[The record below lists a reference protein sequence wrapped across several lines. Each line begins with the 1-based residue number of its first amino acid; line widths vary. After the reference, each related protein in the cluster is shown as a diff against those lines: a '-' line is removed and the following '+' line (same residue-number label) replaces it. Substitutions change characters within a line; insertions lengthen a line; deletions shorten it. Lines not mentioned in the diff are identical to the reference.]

1 MTKALR
7 IRHGS
12 FGRVAV
18 LEMNRRL
25 VVHAHPHAHLLFKV
39 AGADGWF
46 GLHHRRLPLGAE
58 WAVAVNPWE
67 PHWYP
72 KAPGSAPSLILAL
85 HLDCAWLSAR
95 LDGFRGPQG
104 FPCHGVRVSPRVRT
118 LVSTLNA
125 EMIYGEGE
133 DRALVEELLIT
144 LADAM
149 RRAPVATGERKSECF
164 ARVDPIDRRIRRSIE
179 FMQSRIG
186 ERLGLETLARSVG
199 LSRQHFFDL
208 FRRSTALTPSVFW
221 NMLRMEQAVGELGSG
236 PRPIHDIAVDLGFSA
251 QEQLRPLL
259 PGPPGRK
266 PARIPKRGGDDGRAD
281 RTANG
286 AGPAPA
292 RAPEPRRRVL
302 IGGRGRATCRRT
314 IRSGFPATAS
324 GSGPTGS

>member
-18 LEMNRRL
+18 LEMDRRL

-39 AGADGWF
+39 AGGDSWF
-46 GLHHRRLPLGAE
+46 GLHDRRLPLGAE

-72 KAPGSAPSLILAL
+72 KAPGSEPTLILAL
-85 HLDCAWLSAR
+85 HLDASWLAAR
-95 LDGFRGPQG
+95 LDGFRGPQC
-104 FPCHGVRVSPRVRT
+104 FPCHGVRVSPRLRT

-133 DRALVEELLIT
+133 DQAFVEELLVA
-144 LADAM
+144 LADRM
-149 RRAPVATGERKSECF
+149 RQAPVATSEHKSEFC
-164 ARVDPIDRRIRRSIE
+164 ARVEPLDRRIRRSIE
-179 FMQSRIG
+179 LMQSRIG
-186 ERLGLETLARSVG
+186 ERLGFEALARSVG

-236 PRPIHDIAVDLGFSA
+236 LRPIHDIAADLGFSA
-251 QEQLRPLL
+251 QSNFTRFFRDHQGVSPRAYRNAVVTVDEP
-259 PGPPGRK
+259 
-266 PARIPKRGGDDGRAD
+266 IPQ
-281 RTANG
+281 G
-286 AGPAPA
+286 AGRGPGLRA
-292 RAPEPRRRVL
+292 RPHL
-302 IGGRGRATCRRT
+302 GGAY
-314 IRSGFPATAS
+314 
-324 GSGPTGS
+324 

>member
-18 LEMNRRL
+18 LEMDRRL

-46 GLHHRRLPLGAE
+46 GLHDRRLPLGAE

-85 HLDCAWLSAR
+85 HLDPSWLAAR
-95 LDGFRGPQG
+95 LDDFPRRQC
-104 FPCHGVRVSPRVRT
+104 FPCHGVRVSPRLRT
-118 LVSTLNA
+118 LVNTLNA

-133 DRALVEELLIT
+133 DRAFVEELLVI
-144 LADAM
+144 LADRM
-149 RRAPVATGERKSECF
+149 RRAPVGTTERKSECF
-164 ARVDPIDRRIRRSIE
+164 TRVDPLDRRIRRSIE
-179 FMQSRIG
+179 FMQSRIS
-186 ERLGLETLARSVG
+186 ERLGLEALARSVG

-221 NMLRMEQAVGELGSG
+221 NMLRMEQAVCELGSG
-236 PRPIHDIAVDLGFSA
+236 LRPIHDIAADLGFSA
-251 QEQLRPLL
+251 QSNFARFFRDHQGVSPRAYRNAVVTVDEPI
-259 PGPPGRK
+259 PPGTERD
-266 PARIPKRGGDDGRAD
+266 PDLRARPSLGGAY
-281 RTANG
+281 
-286 AGPAPA
+286 
-292 RAPEPRRRVL
+292 
-302 IGGRGRATCRRT
+302 
-314 IRSGFPATAS
+314 
-324 GSGPTGS
+324 